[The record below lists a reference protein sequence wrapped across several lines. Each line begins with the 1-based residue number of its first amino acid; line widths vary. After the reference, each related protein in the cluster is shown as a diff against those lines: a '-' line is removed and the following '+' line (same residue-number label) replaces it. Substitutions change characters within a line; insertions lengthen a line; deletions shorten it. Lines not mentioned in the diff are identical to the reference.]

1 MHQKMTLRG
10 VHTLLSASCH
20 RRTQRS
26 RPLDRQRPNLLMS
39 LDFSDLGFELPE
51 LSVFLL
57 EITQT
62 PESQPAIQIPHTDEG
77 NSHSIGQALLQCGDE
92 SSVVGRAGRTT
103 SV

>member
-1 MHQKMTLRG
+1 MVK
-10 VHTLLSASCH
+10 
-20 RRTQRS
+20 
-26 RPLDRQRPNLLMS
+26 RPNQLMS
-39 LDFSDLGFELPE
+39 LDFSDLGLELPE

-77 NSHSIGQALLQCGDE
+77 SSNSIGQALLQRGDE